1 MALNKKDVYLDFTTK
16 DLVTILCTQYD
27 KDSRTYTIHFLDDGK
42 PFLINKTNRKVMF
55 KMTKKDNKKVLDDCA
70 INSDGTVNFELTEQ
84 ICVFHGIYD
93 VQFVLFDSNDMSV
106 VYTMPFRLNITKS
119 VTDNVEIESSDEFNA
134 LNNMILKE
142 TERIKIVEELEKKIT
157 EAETIRVNNEEVR
170 KSNENTRISN
180 ENNRINAENIRVANE
195 NIRIKNENVRK
206 ANEVIRQDQETNR
219 QANTATAI
227 KNAEAATK
235 RANDATDDLQNKLNS
250 HHFVL
255 TEDKDVA
262 GGVPSLDSNTKIPI
276 SELYEATT
284 KSKGIIQLTDSVTST
299 STTTAATPNSVKTVN
314 DALTTEK
321 SRATSAESTLT
332 TNLNTEIT
340 RATNSESTITSNL
353 NSEILRAKNAESE
366 LNSKK
371 APLASPTL
379 TGTPKAPTASAG
391 TNTTQIAT
399 TAFTQTAVS
408 SHNISPISHSDIRDL
423 ITGLTTRLNALADSD
438 DTTLDQLSEIVAY
451 IKSNRSLIESVT
463 TNKVNVSDVINNLT
477 STSVDKPLAANQGK
491 VLKELIDTLTSSFNA
506 HKNDTTVH
514 TNSTERANF
523 TDAYNKRHTH
533 GNKSVID
540 GITSTLVNNW
550 NSAKTHADSS
560 HARTDATNVA
570 KSTTNGNI
578 LINGTETNVYTHPS
592 GTNPHGTTKS
602 DVGLGNV
609 PNVATN
615 DQTPSYTEATSLAK
629 LSSGE
634 KLSVAF
640 SKISKAITDLISHIG
655 DSVKHITSSERIAWN
670 SAYTH
675 STSTHAPSNAQ
686 ANVIEIVKVNGS
698 ALTPSSKAVN
708 VTVPTKVSQLT
719 NDSGYKTTDNNTTYS
734 LSKSGSTI
742 TLTGSDG
749 SKTSVSDSD
758 TNTTY
763 PIAYKTIDGSFITKY
778 RTQTKGNTANGDYIS
793 TIRTEASGVN
803 YAPQFG
809 SGLAWGR
816 GDTHGYLYTA
826 YPFAEA
832 YLGGGNADTLN
843 WVKRIQFTDGTGA
856 SGTWGINITGNANT
870 ATSLGG
876 YPYLVGSTGKDSW
889 GTVPVINGSDGVM
902 EVGKYI
908 DFHASDGSKVDYDVR
923 IIADVGG
930 LTITG
935 TTSGTFTGNLLGNA
949 TTATALTSS
958 AGNSQQPVYFSGG
971 KPVACTYTLGK
982 SVPSN
987 AVFTDTWRGIQN
999 NLISTSTTD
1008 SLSAFMGKQ
1017 LKSMIDTLITT
1028 GYYDTMWSNDAG
1040 SMNYYIRFSTGIM
1053 IMVTIIPD
1061 GWSVENNT
1069 HYIYPVSFINN
1080 NYALIAV
1087 DNTSTN
1093 GQTNGQTS
1101 GGFDRRIPMIRHER
1115 NYFTVWS
1122 NSVTPGDDNFYNEGI
1137 EDSMSVICIGRWK

>member
-321 SRATSAESTLT
+321 SRATSA
-332 TNLNTEIT
+332 
-340 RATNSESTITSNL
+340 ESTITSNL

-856 SGTWGINITGNANT
+856 SGTWGINITGT
-870 ATSLGG
+870 AT
-876 YPYLVGSTGKDSW
+876 
-889 GTVPVINGSDGVM
+889 
-902 EVGKYI
+902 
-908 DFHASDGSKVDYDVR
+908 
-923 IIADVGG
+923 
-930 LTITG
+930 
-935 TTSGTFTGNLLGNA
+935 NA
-949 TTATALTSS
+949 TKVNNHTVEA
-958 AGNSQQPVYFSGG
+958 N
-971 KPVACTYTLGK
+971 
-982 SVPSN
+982 VPAN
-987 AVFTDTWRGIQN
+987 AKFTDTNTWRGIQN
-999 NLISTSTTD
+999 NLTSTSTTD

-1028 GYYDTMWSNDAG
+1028 GYHDTMWSNDAD

-1061 GWSVENNT
+1061 EWSVENNT

-1087 DNTSTN
+1087 DNTS
-1093 GQTNGQTS
+1093 TNGQTS

>member
-170 KSNENTRISN
+170 KSNEN
-180 ENNRINAENIRVANE
+180 NRINAENIRVANE

-321 SRATSAESTLT
+321 SRATSAEST
-332 TNLNTEIT
+332 
-340 RATNSESTITSNL
+340 ITSNL

-379 TGTPKAPTASAG
+379 TGTPKAPTASTG

-856 SGTWGINITGNANT
+856 SGTWGINITGT
-870 ATSLGG
+870 AT
-876 YPYLVGSTGKDSW
+876 
-889 GTVPVINGSDGVM
+889 
-902 EVGKYI
+902 
-908 DFHASDGSKVDYDVR
+908 
-923 IIADVGG
+923 
-930 LTITG
+930 
-935 TTSGTFTGNLLGNA
+935 NA
-949 TTATALTSS
+949 TKVNNHTVEA
-958 AGNSQQPVYFSGG
+958 N
-971 KPVACTYTLGK
+971 
-982 SVPSN
+982 VPAN
-987 AVFTDTWRGIQN
+987 AKFTDTNTWRGIQN
-999 NLISTSTTD
+999 NLTSTSTTD

-1028 GYYDTMWSNDAG
+1028 GYYDTMWSNDAD

-1093 GQTNGQTS
+1093 GQTS

>member
-321 SRATSAESTLT
+321 SRATSAEST
-332 TNLNTEIT
+332 
-340 RATNSESTITSNL
+340 ITSNL

-408 SHNISPISHSDIRDL
+408 SHNISSISHSDIRDL

-856 SGTWGINITGNANT
+856 SGTWGINITGT
-870 ATSLGG
+870 AT
-876 YPYLVGSTGKDSW
+876 
-889 GTVPVINGSDGVM
+889 
-902 EVGKYI
+902 
-908 DFHASDGSKVDYDVR
+908 
-923 IIADVGG
+923 
-930 LTITG
+930 
-935 TTSGTFTGNLLGNA
+935 NA
-949 TTATALTSS
+949 TKVNNHTVEA
-958 AGNSQQPVYFSGG
+958 N
-971 KPVACTYTLGK
+971 
-982 SVPSN
+982 VPAN
-987 AVFTDTWRGIQN
+987 AKFTDTNTWRGIQN
-999 NLISTSTTD
+999 NLTSTSTTD

-1028 GYYDTMWSNDAG
+1028 GYYDTMWSNDAD

-1093 GQTNGQTS
+1093 GQTS

>member
-1 MALNKKDVYLDFTTK
+1 M
-16 DLVTILCTQYD
+16 
-27 KDSRTYTIHFLDDGK
+27 
-42 PFLINKTNRKVMF
+42 
-55 KMTKKDNKKVLDDCA
+55 
-70 INSDGTVNFELTEQ
+70 
-84 ICVFHGIYD
+84 
-93 VQFVLFDSNDMSV
+93 
-106 VYTMPFRLNITKS
+106 
-119 VTDNVEIESSDEFNA
+119 
-134 LNNMILKE
+134 
-142 TERIKIVEELEKKIT
+142 
-157 EAETIRVNNEEVR
+157 
-170 KSNENTRISN
+170 
-180 ENNRINAENIRVANE
+180 
-195 NIRIKNENVRK
+195 
-206 ANEVIRQDQETNR
+206 
-219 QANTATAI
+219 
-227 KNAEAATK
+227 
-235 RANDATDDLQNKLNS
+235 
-250 HHFVL
+250 
-255 TEDKDVA
+255 
-262 GGVPSLDSNTKIPI
+262 
-276 SELYEATT
+276 
-284 KSKGIIQLTDSVTST
+284 
-299 STTTAATPNSVKTVN
+299 
-314 DALTTEK
+314 
-321 SRATSAESTLT
+321 
-332 TNLNTEIT
+332 
-340 RATNSESTITSNL
+340 
-353 NSEILRAKNAESE
+353 
-366 LNSKK
+366 
-371 APLASPTL
+371 
-379 TGTPKAPTASAG
+379 
-391 TNTTQIAT
+391 
-399 TAFTQTAVS
+399 
-408 SHNISPISHSDIRDL
+408 
-423 ITGLTTRLNALADSD
+423 
-438 DTTLDQLSEIVAY
+438 
-451 IKSNRSLIESVT
+451 
-463 TNKVNVSDVINNLT
+463 
-477 STSVDKPLAANQGK
+477 
-491 VLKELIDTLTSSFNA
+491 LKELIDTLTSSFNA

-540 GITSTLVNNW
+540 VITSTLVNNW

-856 SGTWGINITGNANT
+856 SGTWGINITGT
-870 ATSLGG
+870 AT
-876 YPYLVGSTGKDSW
+876 
-889 GTVPVINGSDGVM
+889 
-902 EVGKYI
+902 
-908 DFHASDGSKVDYDVR
+908 
-923 IIADVGG
+923 
-930 LTITG
+930 
-935 TTSGTFTGNLLGNA
+935 NA
-949 TTATALTSS
+949 TKVNNHTVEA
-958 AGNSQQPVYFSGG
+958 N
-971 KPVACTYTLGK
+971 
-982 SVPSN
+982 VPAN
-987 AVFTDTWRGIQN
+987 AKFTDTNTWRGIQN
-999 NLISTSTTD
+999 NLTSTSTTD

-1028 GYYDTMWSNDAG
+1028 GYYDTMWSNDAD

-1093 GQTNGQTS
+1093 GQTS

>member
-321 SRATSAESTLT
+321 SRATSAEST
-332 TNLNTEIT
+332 
-340 RATNSESTITSNL
+340 ITSNL

-379 TGTPKAPTASAG
+379 TGTPKAPTASTG

-856 SGTWGINITGNANT
+856 SGTWGINITGT
-870 ATSLGG
+870 AT
-876 YPYLVGSTGKDSW
+876 
-889 GTVPVINGSDGVM
+889 
-902 EVGKYI
+902 
-908 DFHASDGSKVDYDVR
+908 
-923 IIADVGG
+923 
-930 LTITG
+930 
-935 TTSGTFTGNLLGNA
+935 NA
-949 TTATALTSS
+949 TKVNNHTVEA
-958 AGNSQQPVYFSGG
+958 N
-971 KPVACTYTLGK
+971 
-982 SVPSN
+982 VPAN
-987 AVFTDTWRGIQN
+987 AKFTDTNTWRGIQN
-999 NLISTSTTD
+999 NLTSTSTTD

-1028 GYYDTMWSNDAG
+1028 GYYDTMWSNDAD

-1093 GQTNGQTS
+1093 GQTS

>member
-27 KDSRTYTIHFLDDGK
+27 KDSRTYIIHFLDDGK

-321 SRATSAESTLT
+321 SRATSA
-332 TNLNTEIT
+332 
-340 RATNSESTITSNL
+340 ESTITSNL

-856 SGTWGINITGNANT
+856 SGTWGINITGT
-870 ATSLGG
+870 AT
-876 YPYLVGSTGKDSW
+876 
-889 GTVPVINGSDGVM
+889 
-902 EVGKYI
+902 
-908 DFHASDGSKVDYDVR
+908 
-923 IIADVGG
+923 
-930 LTITG
+930 
-935 TTSGTFTGNLLGNA
+935 NA
-949 TTATALTSS
+949 TKVNNHTVEA
-958 AGNSQQPVYFSGG
+958 N
-971 KPVACTYTLGK
+971 
-982 SVPSN
+982 VPAN
-987 AVFTDTWRGIQN
+987 AKFTDTNTWRGIQN
-999 NLISTSTTD
+999 NLTSTSTTD

-1028 GYYDTMWSNDAG
+1028 GYYDTMWSNDAD

-1093 GQTNGQTS
+1093 GQTS

>member
-321 SRATSAESTLT
+321 SRATSA
-332 TNLNTEIT
+332 
-340 RATNSESTITSNL
+340 ESTITSNL

-856 SGTWGINITGNANT
+856 SGTWGINITGT
-870 ATSLGG
+870 AT
-876 YPYLVGSTGKDSW
+876 
-889 GTVPVINGSDGVM
+889 
-902 EVGKYI
+902 
-908 DFHASDGSKVDYDVR
+908 
-923 IIADVGG
+923 
-930 LTITG
+930 
-935 TTSGTFTGNLLGNA
+935 NA
-949 TTATALTSS
+949 TKVNNHTVEA
-958 AGNSQQPVYFSGG
+958 N
-971 KPVACTYTLGK
+971 
-982 SVPSN
+982 VPAN
-987 AVFTDTWRGIQN
+987 AKFTDTNTWRGIQN
-999 NLISTSTTD
+999 NLTSTSTTD

-1028 GYYDTMWSNDAG
+1028 GYYDTMWSNDAD

-1093 GQTNGQTS
+1093 GQTS

>member
-27 KDSRTYTIHFLDDGK
+27 KDSRSFIIHFLDDGK
-42 PFLINKTNRKVMF
+42 PFLIDGTNRKVMF

-1093 GQTNGQTS
+1093 GQTS

>member
-55 KMTKKDNKKVLDDCA
+55 KMTKKDNKKVLDDCV

-106 VYTMPFRLNITKS
+106 VHTMPFRLNIAKT
-119 VTDNVEIESSDEFNA
+119 VADNIEIESSDEFNA

-321 SRATSAESTLT
+321 SRATSA
-332 TNLNTEIT
+332 
-340 RATNSESTITSNL
+340 ESTITSNL

-856 SGTWGINITGNANT
+856 SGTWGINITGT
-870 ATSLGG
+870 AT
-876 YPYLVGSTGKDSW
+876 
-889 GTVPVINGSDGVM
+889 
-902 EVGKYI
+902 
-908 DFHASDGSKVDYDVR
+908 
-923 IIADVGG
+923 
-930 LTITG
+930 
-935 TTSGTFTGNLLGNA
+935 NA
-949 TTATALTSS
+949 TKVNNHTVEA
-958 AGNSQQPVYFSGG
+958 N
-971 KPVACTYTLGK
+971 
-982 SVPSN
+982 VPAN
-987 AVFTDTWRGIQN
+987 AKFTDTNTWRGIQN
-999 NLISTSTTD
+999 NLTSTSTTD

-1028 GYYDTMWSNDAG
+1028 GYYDTMWSNDAD

-1093 GQTNGQTS
+1093 GQTS

>member
-321 SRATSAESTLT
+321 SRATSA
-332 TNLNTEIT
+332 
-340 RATNSESTITSNL
+340 ESTITSNL

-758 TNTTY
+758 TNT
-763 PIAYKTIDGSFITKY
+763 
-778 RTQTKGNTANGDYIS
+778 
-793 TIRTEASGVN
+793 
-803 YAPQFG
+803 
-809 SGLAWGR
+809 
-816 GDTHGYLYTA
+816 
-826 YPFAEA
+826 
-832 YLGGGNADTLN
+832 
-843 WVKRIQFTDGTGA
+843 
-856 SGTWGINITGNANT
+856 
-870 ATSLGG
+870 
-876 YPYLVGSTGKDSW
+876 
-889 GTVPVINGSDGVM
+889 
-902 EVGKYI
+902 
-908 DFHASDGSKVDYDVR
+908 
-923 IIADVGG
+923 
-930 LTITG
+930 
-935 TTSGTFTGNLLGNA
+935 
-949 TTATALTSS
+949 
-958 AGNSQQPVYFSGG
+958 
-971 KPVACTYTLGK
+971 
-982 SVPSN
+982 
-987 AVFTDTWRGIQN
+987 WRGIQN
-999 NLISTSTTD
+999 NLTSTSTTD

-1028 GYYDTMWSNDAG
+1028 GYYDTMWSNDAD

-1093 GQTNGQTS
+1093 GQTS

>member
-1093 GQTNGQTS
+1093 GQTS
-1101 GGFDRRIPMIRHER
+1101 SGFDRRIPMIRHER

>member
-1 MALNKKDVYLDFTTK
+1 MAL
-16 DLVTILCTQYD
+16 
-27 KDSRTYTIHFLDDGK
+27 
-42 PFLINKTNRKVMF
+42 
-55 KMTKKDNKKVLDDCA
+55 
-70 INSDGTVNFELTEQ
+70 
-84 ICVFHGIYD
+84 
-93 VQFVLFDSNDMSV
+93 
-106 VYTMPFRLNITKS
+106 
-119 VTDNVEIESSDEFNA
+119 SSGY
-134 LNNMILKE
+134 
-142 TERIKIVEELEKKIT
+142 KKIT
-157 EAETIRVNNEEVR
+157 RTQKQSDGNY
-170 KSNENTRISN
+170 K
-180 ENNRINAENIRVANE
+180 
-195 NIRIKNENVRK
+195 K
-206 ANEVIRQDQETNR
+206 
-219 QANTATAI
+219 
-227 KNAEAATK
+227 
-235 RANDATDDLQNKLNS
+235 
-250 HHFVL
+250 
-255 TEDKDVA
+255 
-262 GGVPSLDSNTKIPI
+262 I
-276 SELYEATT
+276 SEW
-284 KSKGIIQLTDSVTST
+284 TS
-299 STTTAATPNSVKTVN
+299 
-314 DALTTEK
+314 
-321 SRATSAESTLT
+321 
-332 TNLNTEIT
+332 
-340 RATNSESTITSNL
+340 
-353 NSEILRAKNAESE
+353 
-366 LNSKK
+366 
-371 APLASPTL
+371 
-379 TGTPKAPTASAG
+379 
-391 TNTTQIAT
+391 
-399 TAFTQTAVS
+399 
-408 SHNISPISHSDIRDL
+408 
-423 ITGLTTRLNALADSD
+423 
-438 DTTLDQLSEIVAY
+438 
-451 IKSNRSLIESVT
+451 
-463 TNKVNVSDVINNLT
+463 
-477 STSVDKPLAANQGK
+477 STSVERDNGETIETSVSKLESDLSSLSKTVTNNKTSWGDKYTKNEIDNKFSTLETNIDWKESVATYSDIAKTYPNPADGWTVNVKDTDYTYRYNGTGWVAISANAIPK
-491 VLKELIDTLTSSFNA
+491 ATTSVDGLLSKTDKA
-506 HKNDTTVH
+506 HYD
-514 TNSTERANF
+514 
-523 TDAYNKRHTH
+523 DAYSKRHTH
-533 GNKSVID
+533 SNKSVID

-708 VTVPTKVSQLT
+708 VTVPIKVSQLT

-856 SGTWGINITGNANT
+856 SGTWGINITGT
-870 ATSLGG
+870 AT
-876 YPYLVGSTGKDSW
+876 
-889 GTVPVINGSDGVM
+889 
-902 EVGKYI
+902 
-908 DFHASDGSKVDYDVR
+908 
-923 IIADVGG
+923 
-930 LTITG
+930 
-935 TTSGTFTGNLLGNA
+935 NA
-949 TTATALTSS
+949 TKVNNHTVEA
-958 AGNSQQPVYFSGG
+958 N
-971 KPVACTYTLGK
+971 
-982 SVPSN
+982 VPAN
-987 AVFTDTWRGIQN
+987 AKFTDTDTWRGIQN
-999 NLISTSTTD
+999 NLTSTSTTD

-1093 GQTNGQTS
+1093 GQTS

>member
-321 SRATSAESTLT
+321 SRATSAEST
-332 TNLNTEIT
+332 
-340 RATNSESTITSNL
+340 ITSNL

-408 SHNISPISHSDIRDL
+408 SHNISSISHSDIRDL

-856 SGTWGINITGNANT
+856 SGTWGINITGT
-870 ATSLGG
+870 AT
-876 YPYLVGSTGKDSW
+876 
-889 GTVPVINGSDGVM
+889 
-902 EVGKYI
+902 
-908 DFHASDGSKVDYDVR
+908 
-923 IIADVGG
+923 
-930 LTITG
+930 
-935 TTSGTFTGNLLGNA
+935 NA
-949 TTATALTSS
+949 TKVNNHTVEA
-958 AGNSQQPVYFSGG
+958 N
-971 KPVACTYTLGK
+971 
-982 SVPSN
+982 VPAN
-987 AVFTDTWRGIQN
+987 AKFTDTNTWRGIQN
-999 NLISTSTTD
+999 NLTSTSTTD

-1028 GYYDTMWSNDAG
+1028 GYYDTMWSNDAD

-1069 HYIYPVSFINN
+1069 HYIYPCLL
-1080 NYALIAV
+1080 Y
-1087 DNTSTN
+1087 TS
-1093 GQTNGQTS
+1093 
-1101 GGFDRRIPMIRHER
+1101 DAA
-1115 NYFTVWS
+1115 
-1122 NSVTPGDDNFYNEGI
+1122 DD
-1137 EDSMSVICIGRWK
+1137 